1 MASPEPDLTG
11 LLRAWAEGDLVAR
24 DRVVPVV
31 YAELHRQARRYLG
44 REAPG
49 ITLQTTDL
57 VHEAYLRLVGQH
69 SEWRSRAQ
77 FFGLAGQLMRR
88 ILVDHARMRG
98 AAKRG
103 GSAVQVSFKEE
114 DVGHAAE
121 EIDLVDLDEALV
133 RLAARDPQQSRIV
146 ELRYFSGLAIEETAE
161 VLGIS
166 PATVKRDWVMARAW
180 LKREL
185 GER

>member
-1 MASPEPDLTG
+1 
-11 LLRAWAEGDLVAR
+11 
-24 DRVVPVV
+24 
-31 YAELHRQARRYLG
+31 
-44 REAPG
+44 
-49 ITLQTTDL
+49 
-57 VHEAYLRLVGQH
+57 
-69 SEWRSRAQ
+69 
-77 FFGLAGQLMRR
+77 
-88 ILVDHARMRG
+88 MRG

-103 GSAVQVSFKEE
+103 GSAVQVSFKDE

-121 EIDLVDLDEALV
+121 AIDLVDLDDALV
-133 RLAARDPQQSRIV
+133 KLAARDPQQARIV
-146 ELRYFSGLAIEETAE
+146 ELRYFSGLPIEETAE